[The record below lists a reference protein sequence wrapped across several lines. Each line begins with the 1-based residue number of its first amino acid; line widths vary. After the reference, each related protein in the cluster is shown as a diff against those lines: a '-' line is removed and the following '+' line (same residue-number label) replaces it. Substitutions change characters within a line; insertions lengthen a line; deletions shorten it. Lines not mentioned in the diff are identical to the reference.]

1 MEFLADF
8 SIGGVDVFAPA
19 NQFSAEASAHTAIG
33 VPNRLGLILE
43 PESCMEMKRFFKRPD
58 VEGRLLL
65 WGNAIRGGDRHDKE
79 RIHSRAGTEA
89 VVPAGE
95 LAERTDAKL
104 REPVAHFL
112 GERKEVRD
120 DHLRFALKSR

>member
-8 SIGGVDVFAPA
+8 SIGGVAVFAPA

-79 RIHSRAGTEA
+79 RIHSRAGTVA
-89 VVPAGE
+89 VVTPRETAY
-95 LAERTDAKL
+95 RTDPKHA
-104 REPVAHFL
+104 EPVAPLL
-112 GERKEVRD
+112 GE
-120 DHLRFALKSR
+120 